1 MILNQGLKSHNNNQE
16 ASASHNYTTMILL
29 TSIQHVLDESDMTVY
44 PAGLAGEPIVS
55 MGKEWRD
62 LEEEYWENIS
72 GKDLSTIFYYDA
84 LLDLEVEFNIQRR
97 ELKTKWRVE

>member
-1 MILNQGLKSHNNNQE
+1 
-16 ASASHNYTTMILL
+16 MILL

>member
-1 MILNQGLKSHNNNQE
+1 
-16 ASASHNYTTMILL
+16 
-29 TSIQHVLDESDMTVY
+29 MTVY